1 MLRIARTKKSIF
13 LSAESP
19 DEQHFAQYQQLMKL
33 LKKHLSPVT
42 ASIFAQ
48 PVLQENS
55 EIIEWYSE
63 LNGQPE
69 ALLSLSEEE
78 QLKVKKRL
86 SERLSAVNKLA
97 DQLAE
102 REPDSRELQTLLKK
116 AVQFPGDRSVY
127 VINEQPVITFWG
139 VPDSARK
146 TVKAVN
152 TSLPHTHKETKT
164 INKSS
169 SGFPRYLTYLSGF
182 LLLLLLAGLLW
193 YGFSK
198 HPLNW
203 QDYNPFVDEYQVLL
217 DKINAAGD
225 DCSDLDHIYSN
236 DPSLQKTEEKFIL
249 LKKQVESK
257 LEICQAYAKL
267 KNEIEAVQGDCQKLV
282 SILNQ
287 NQYLQNAQKPFIELK
302 QTLKKDVQLCAE
314 YQQLKHKIDTARSD
328 CPLLSKINTEN
339 VHLQHP
345 EGMFILLKQQ
355 VINEIN
361 NCYANKT
368 QEQINSAKDDCKLLQ
383 QINAE
388 NPYLQHP
395 QGAFIQIKQQLAD
408 DIQNCITYQKLSN
421 TIDKAQLDC
430 QQLKKIAAENQFL
443 QKSNN
448 KFPRL
453 KQQLDNYQKNCKRK
467 QIENIVNLCPGE
479 RPKKLA
485 PELVIVF
492 DASGS
497 MAFPPD
503 IYKTRQI
510 EQKLAQADLGLLLS
524 VLARGQQFAKQQ
536 RANLFRRLSPVS
548 QSRMQGA
555 KTAVNTLVK
564 KTPGDM
570 DIGLVVL
577 KDCPGA
583 QKYGFYS
590 PSKRQQF
597 MRVINKLNPEGG
609 TPLGNAIRKAGQM
622 IDGVNKPATMIVIS
636 DGEESC
642 NSNPCTIARKL
653 ARQKPYLTINVVD
666 ILGTGAGNCIAKATK
681 KGKVFTANNMQDIIK
696 MTEKAA
702 STAIPKNC
710 RKL

>member
-13 LSAESP
+13 PSAENP
-19 DEQHFAQYQQLMKL
+19 DEQHFAQYQQLIKL

-48 PVLQENS
+48 PVVQENNDD
-55 EIIEWYSE
+55 IEWYSE
-63 LNGQPE
+63 LKGQPE
-69 ALLSLSEEE
+69 PLLSLSEEE
-78 QLKVKKRL
+78 QLKAKKLL
-86 SERLSAVNKLA
+86 SDRLSAVNKLA
-97 DQLAE
+97 DQLAKL
-102 REPDSRELQTLLKK
+102 EPDCKELQTLLRK
-116 AVQFPGDRSVY
+116 AVQFPGDQSVY

-139 VPDSARK
+139 VPDPAKK

-152 TSLPHTHKETKT
+152 TPLPHTPKETET
-164 INKSS
+164 INKSK
-169 SGFPRYLTYLSGF
+169 SGLLRFLTYLSW
-182 LLLLLLAGLLW
+182 LILLLLLAGLLW
-193 YGFSK
+193 YWFSK

-203 QDYNPFVDEYQVLL
+203 QDYNPFVDKYQILV
-217 DKINAAGD
+217 DKINTAGD
-225 DCSDLDHIYSN
+225 DCSELDQIYSN
-236 DPSLQKTEEKFIL
+236 DPLLQKTEEKFIL

-257 LEICQAYAKL
+257 LEICQAYTQLA
-267 KNEIEAVQGDCQKLV
+267 NEIEDAQGDCQKLV
-282 SILNQ
+282 AILNQ
-287 NQYLQNAQKPFIELK
+287 NQYLQEAQKPFIELK
-302 QTLKKDVQLCAE
+302 QTLKKDVQLCAQ
-314 YQQLKHKIDTARSD
+314 YQQLKHSIDAARND
-328 CPLLSKINTEN
+328 CSLLSKINSEN

-345 EGMFILLKQQ
+345 EGMFISLKQQ
-355 VINEIN
+355 VVNDMN
-361 NCYANKT
+361 NCYANKI
-368 QEQINSAKDDCKLLQ
+368 QDQINSARNDCKLLQ

-388 NPYLQHP
+388 SPYLQNP
-395 QGAFIQIKQQLAD
+395 QGPFIQIKQQLAD
-408 DIQNCITYQKLSN
+408 DIQNCITFQKLSD

-430 QQLKKIAAENQFL
+430 KQLKKIAAENQYL
-443 QKSNN
+443 QRSNN
-448 KFPRL
+448 QFSKL
-453 KQQLDNYQKNCKRK
+453 KQRLDNYQKNCKRK

-497 MAFPPD
+497 MAYPPD
-503 IYKTRQI
+503 IHKSRQI
-510 EQKLAQADLGLLLS
+510 EQKMAQANLGLVLS
-524 VLARGQQFAKQQ
+524 VLARGQQFAERQ
-536 RANLFRRLSPVS
+536 RADLFRRLSPAS

-564 KTPGDM
+564 KTPVDM

-583 QKYGFYS
+583 KKYGFYA

-597 MRVINKLNPEGG
+597 MRLINKLNPEGG
-609 TPLGNAIRKAGQM
+609 TPLGNAIQKAGQM

-642 NSNPCTIARKL
+642 NSNPCAIARRL

-710 RKL
+710 NK